1 MALLHIKNGVSATD
15 IKVELLDGLL
25 ALAVVFHLAEQ
36 LLVITALRDGT
47 HKPLSLHYRGY
58 AADLRARHIPKDRL
72 GPLLQQIKVALGPS
86 WDVLLE
92 YDKNQVPH
100 FHLEYDPQHDG
111 GKTLP

>member
-1 MALLHIKNGVSATD
+1 MALQHIKDGVSVAD

-72 GPLLQQIKVALGPS
+72 EPLLEKMKVALGPKFQ
-86 WDVLLE
+86 VLLE
-92 YDKNQVPH
+92 YDKDGVPH
-100 FHLEYDPQHDG
+100 YHAEFDPARDG

>member
-58 AADLRARHIPKDRL
+58 AADLRARHIPKDHL
-72 GPLLQQIKVALGPS
+72 GPLLEKMKAALGPKFQI
-86 WDVLLE
+86 LLE
-92 YDKNQVPH
+92 YNKEGVPH
-100 FHLEYDPQHDG
+100 YHVEYDPYNDG